1 VGGSTAREPCRESR
15 GFGPT
20 KPSLACYDPIGAPV
34 AYAPAAPQI
43 FRQTVGRFPAWQRR
57 FHTNPPLERRDSV
70 IPAFSAASRIRD
82 VGSLPARRSNR
93 DRPCPMCSAIG
104 RFAGVT
110 PPSDSRQSSVRC
122 ASAQTGMSR
131 ITAQRLTTTLRR
143 NLRHQQREKAE
154 AMLRKGATRA
164 AVAKAVGLSA
174 SRISAM
180 FKGQTFKPPALP
192 LLHADSAALAELL
205 AARRRR

>member
-1 VGGSTAREPCRESR
+1 
-15 GFGPT
+15 
-20 KPSLACYDPIGAPV
+20 
-34 AYAPAAPQI
+34 
-43 FRQTVGRFPAWQRR
+43 
-57 FHTNPPLERRDSV
+57 
-70 IPAFSAASRIRD
+70 
-82 VGSLPARRSNR
+82 
-93 DRPCPMCSAIG
+93 
-104 RFAGVT
+104 
-110 PPSDSRQSSVRC
+110 
-122 ASAQTGMSR
+122 MSR